1 MTQQLSPA
9 ERVIQ
14 AFGGNT
20 ETAQALG
27 CNRSTIF
34 RWTQPEEK
42 GGTGGR
48 VPSTR
53 QSDILAKA
61 RELGLPLTA
70 ADLVDDRPSDEA
82 GHGMMAV
89 AV

>member
-1 MTQQLSPA
+1 MTKQLSPA

-53 QSDILAKA
+53 HSTILSKA
-61 RELGLPLTA
+61 RELGLSLSA
-70 ADLVDDRPSDEA
+70 ADLVDDRPVDEA
-82 GHGMMAV
+82 SHGMLAV